1 VLGELVALVL
11 GVAALPFALAVG
23 VAYGTRKVICP
34 SCSKRAMQ
42 VVGVRRL
49 FVGGDASTERM
60 YRCGACKADFMR
72 LGKGP
77 FVPKRDWDAAGPAA
91 RAKLPPARLVD
102 R

>member
-1 VLGELVALVL
+1 MLGELVLIAL
-11 GVAALPFALAVG
+11 GMAAIPVAAAIGIV
-23 VAYGTRKVICP
+23 YSSRKIVCP

-42 VVGVRRL
+42 VVGVRRM
-49 FVGGDASTERM
+49 FVAGESSIERM
-60 YRCGACKADFMR
+60 YRCRACNQDFMR
-72 LGKGP
+72 LDKGP